1 MQRRFRAGNPA
12 RSLPLS
18 KNKRNSGVSP
28 FQSLHKKGWQPL
40 DFYYFSLFLQSL
52 FVFSIF
58 LILCKID
65 NYDEF
70 ERILNRKTLRTSA
83 RNQLYGKIT
92 AIKKEG
98 LMIVIETDVDGI
110 LIKASITV
118 KSAEELALKT
128 GSFVWL
134 IIKASWIEIAQ
145 DEGENVFNAVVSAS
159 ETKANSVENSFI
171 VEDKIIVVAM
181 SATPLEIGE
190 KVKIFIDK
198 SKIIV
203 GI

>member
-1 MQRRFRAGNPA
+1 
-12 RSLPLS
+12 
-18 KNKRNSGVSP
+18 
-28 FQSLHKKGWQPL
+28 
-40 DFYYFSLFLQSL
+40 
-52 FVFSIF
+52 
-58 LILCKID
+58 
-65 NYDEF
+65 
-70 ERILNRKTLRTSA
+70 
-83 RNQLYGKIT
+83 
-92 AIKKEG
+92 
-98 LMIVIETDVDGI
+98 MIVIETDVDGI